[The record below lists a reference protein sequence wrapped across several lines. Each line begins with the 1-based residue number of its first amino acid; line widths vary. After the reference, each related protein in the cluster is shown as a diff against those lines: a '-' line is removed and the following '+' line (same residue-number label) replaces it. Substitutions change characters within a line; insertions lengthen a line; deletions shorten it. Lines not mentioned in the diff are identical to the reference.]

1 MKETMERL
9 TPEQQLL
16 VEQHL
21 SVVHWVI
28 IDHIHVN
35 EGIYGLGYDDLYQ
48 EGCIYLCKAAVSFRA
63 GQSRFSTY
71 ARSVVRN
78 GLISYCRFT
87 SCNHRHHSRLEV
99 GERGELLADGELLEY
114 GSHSNADGSM
124 AETLALLETTKNEYQ
139 GIARLGIEALALQ
152 IQGHRIT
159 DIAAAYQVP
168 SSHVGAWISRSKKKL
183 RSNQKF
189 IGELLR

>member
-9 TPEQQLL
+9 TPEQQHL

-28 IDHIHVN
+28 IDYIHVN
-35 EGIYGLGYDDLYQ
+35 EGLYGLGYDDLYQ
-48 EGCIYLCKAAVSFRA
+48 EGCIYLCRAAVTFHA

-71 ARSVVRN
+71 ARAVVRN
-78 GLISYCRFT
+78 GLISYCRLTCHNQQHF
-87 SCNHRHHSRLEV
+87 SRLEV
-99 GERGELLADGELLEY
+99 GERGELLADGDVLDY
-114 GSHSNADGSM
+114 GSHSKTDYSM
-124 AETLALLETTKNEYQ
+124 LETLTLLETTKNEYQ

-152 IQGHRIT
+152 IQGYRIT
-159 DIAAAYQVP
+159 DIAAVYQVP
-168 SSHVGAWISRSKKKL
+168 SSHVGAWISRSKKRL

-189 IGELLR
+189 IAELLH